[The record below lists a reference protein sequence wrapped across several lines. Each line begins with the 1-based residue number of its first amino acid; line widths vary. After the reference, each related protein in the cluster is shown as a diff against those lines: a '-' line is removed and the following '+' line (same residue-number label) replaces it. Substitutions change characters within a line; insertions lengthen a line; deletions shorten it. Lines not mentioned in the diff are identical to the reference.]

1 MLGAMVG
8 RQLPLFS
15 VIVPFWLIWAFA
27 GFRAAKEIWPAALI
41 CGLTFGVSQF
51 AISNYISPSLA
62 AIGAAL
68 ICLFCLRGFLLC
80 LATEDHLDV
89 RGAALGRSFALHHAA
104 AKAAGGEGNHRRS
117 VAGVAAADPSLRHP
131 GDLGYAAGKGVPG

>member
-27 GFRAAKEIWPAALI
+27 GFRATKEIWPAALI

-51 AISNYISPSLA
+51 AISNYIGPSLA
-62 AIGAAL
+62 AIGAAV
-68 ICLFCLRGFLLC
+68 ICLVCLRGFLLVWRP
-80 LATEDHLDV
+80 ATIWTS
-89 RGAALGRSFALHHAA
+89 AALRT
-104 AKAAGGEGNHRRS
+104 
-117 VAGVAAADPSLRHP
+117 ADHSQSTMPPPKPLARTATSSEI
-131 GDLGYAAGKGVPG
+131 

>member
-27 GFRAAKEIWPAALI
+27 GFRATKEIWPAALI

-62 AIGAAL
+62 AIGAAI
-68 ICLFCLRGFLLC
+68 ICLFCLRGLLYVWQPQ
-80 LATEDHLDV
+80 TIWTST
-89 RGAALGRSFALHHAA
+89 ALGRGPLPTRPC
-104 AKAAGGEGNHRRS
+104 RR
-117 VAGVAAADPSLRHP
+117 PSP
-131 GDLGYAAGKGVPG
+131 